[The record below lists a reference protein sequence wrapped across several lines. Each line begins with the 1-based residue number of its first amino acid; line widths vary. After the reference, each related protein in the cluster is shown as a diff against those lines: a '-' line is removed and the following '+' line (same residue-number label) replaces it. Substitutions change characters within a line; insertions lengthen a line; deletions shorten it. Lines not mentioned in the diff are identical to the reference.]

1 MAGSDLRQGNCGRS
15 LADRALTLAGLLQWK
30 WSSYRRKLKRST
42 VPVDAAIELLAAELG
57 ERLGL
62 RRKFRIVV
70 TTEPIGPAVFGLLR
84 PTVVLPQSVVAG
96 KTPQQ
101 IEPILAHELVHLRRG
116 DMYWGVVQLA
126 VEVLWWFHPLVW
138 WANRTMCH
146 ERERCCDEEV
156 VAGLKY
162 RPAAYARCLLDVL
175 DSERNWRPM
184 LAVPG
189 VRFMEV
195 TQKRLEDIMNRSS
208 RFHAKTPRWTW
219 GVLAMAMLVV
229 LPGRAIVLAKNEKPL
244 STKETKETKN
254 AAGAGKAE
262 VIGAHGNRA
271 PMLAEIAKA
280 NEAAWAAIRSMDVE
294 YTRTEQI
301 VSEKRP
307 RQSESTGRWLKDG
320 NRERLRQNTMITCQ
334 LEGGKTSSGFQ
345 YDEYYLDGTTVR
357 HVQER
362 DRKSSDRG
370 TLSVVDP
377 KPRDGLVGYIYKG
390 PRTVARG
397 DCPISEPEVL
407 RYFRC
412 RYDDP
417 PLTLAE
423 IIAAWKVTLQG
434 KTTTDAKETLWRLHA
449 ESPGREFFLVRPAL
463 TSTST

>member
-1 MAGSDLRQGNCGRS
+1 
-15 LADRALTLAGLLQWK
+15 
-30 WSSYRRKLKRST
+30 
-42 VPVDAAIELLAAELG
+42 
-57 ERLGL
+57 
-62 RRKFRIVV
+62 
-70 TTEPIGPAVFGLLR
+70 
-84 PTVVLPQSVVAG
+84 
-96 KTPQQ
+96 
-101 IEPILAHELVHLRRG
+101 
-116 DMYWGVVQLA
+116 
-126 VEVLWWFHPLVW
+126 
-138 WANRTMCH
+138 MCH

-175 DSERNWRPM
+175 ELERNWQPM

-195 TQKRLEDIMNRSS
+195 TSKRLEDIMNRSN
-208 RFHAKTPRWTW
+208 RFHAKTPRWSW
-219 GVLAMAMLVV
+219 ALLLVAAALV
-229 LPGRAIVLAKNEKPL
+229 LPGKAIVLGQNAEPS
-244 STKETKETKN
+244 STKDTMTTKDTEN
-254 AAGAGKAE
+254 GNGVKADGDR
-262 VIGAHGNRA
+262 V

-280 NEAAWAAIRSMDVE
+280 NDAAWAAIRSMDVE
-294 YTRTEQI
+294 YTRTERI

-320 NRERLRQNTMITCQ
+320 NRERVRQNSMCTCQ
-334 LEGGKTSSGFQ
+334 LEDGKTSPGRFE
-345 YDEYYLDGTTVR
+345 YDDYYLDGTTVR
-357 HVQER
+357 HLQER
-362 DRKSSDRG
+362 DRKSSDRR

-377 KPRDGLVGYIYKG
+377 KPRDDLVGYIYKG
-390 PRTVARG
+390 PRAAARG
-397 DCPISEPEVL
+397 DCTISEPEVL

-449 ESPGREFFLVRPAL
+449 EFPVRRTLLANRPAL